1 MSTGLPKCKRL
12 MDSLFCITCSL
23 ENHILC
29 PALQKATLHYP
40 MLHRFEIHSALV
52 ISRTCSLENNA
63 FCVRLYV
70 IKATLHYLMLHRFE
84 IHSALQLWRTAIL
97 CCRRF
102 AASRLREAA
111 RWQLMHSYRNLN
123 EYYEVLKLTRSCAIF
138 SMEKREK
145 KRNEPWK
152 RWIDRDTQCANSYR
166 ATIRVIFDC
175 HAICNSSKFRSV
187 QPVHTDGPH

>member
-1 MSTGLPKCKRL
+1 MQTANGFSVLYHVFARKPHSLSCVTKSYLTLPYVTSLR
-12 MDSLFCITCSL
+12 DSFCLGNFAHVFARKQC
-23 ENHILC
+23 ILC
-29 PALQKATLHYP
+29 STLRHKSY
-40 MLHRFEIHSALV
+40 L
-52 ISRTCSLENNA
+52 
-63 FCVRLYV
+63 
-70 IKATLHYLMLHRFE
+70 LHYLMLHRFE

-123 EYYEVLKLTRSCAIF
+123 EYYEVLKLTRSCATF